1 MAGTTTKQ
9 SYAMSDRQY
18 RSLAEFRHALR
29 VFLRFSELAAR
40 EAGLT
45 PAQHQLLLAVRG
57 WPGDDRP
64 AVGEVAEMLQ
74 TTPHSTLELA
84 RRVEAAG
91 LATLETAPDDRRRK
105 LVSLT
110 PEGRSR
116 LEALSTQH
124 RDELR
129 RFRGELDLIL
139 RELG

>member
-1 MAGTTTKQ
+1 MVGRQTKQ
-9 SYAMSDRQY
+9 SKQMSDRQY

-40 EAGLT
+40 EAELT
-45 PAQHQLLLAVRG
+45 PAQHQFLLAVRG
-57 WPGDDRP
+57 WHGDDRP

-74 TTPHSTLELA
+74 TTPHATLELA

-110 PEGRSR
+110 ENGRSR
-116 LEALSTQH
+116 LEALSALH
-124 RDELR
+124 YDELR
-129 RFRGELDLIL
+129 RFRRELDLIL
-139 RELG
+139 QELH